1 MSEQVGVHNWR
12 ACGPN
17 PLRFFAPGTTYQ
29 LDERGP
35 LKPMVGRRK
44 VGLVRWRHRGATPDR
59 KGWIVHARST
69 TVQARPSSID
79 AGIAHVRDQIMPA
92 LQAMD
97 GCIGVSVL
105 ADRESGQCI
114 ITTAWQSEEAM
125 RASTERASELR
136 DRAKRE
142 FDGEVL
148 NIDEWEIAVLHRDH
162 RSLEGACVRAT
173 WVRIP
178 ADQVDG
184 GIEFYKSRV
193 LPDIEGLEGFCSA
206 SLLVDRASG
215 RAVASSTYDSREAME
230 RNRAQA
236 TALRDAR
243 GPEAGAEVLDECEFE
258 LALAHLR
265 VPELV

>member
-1 MSEQVGVHNWR
+1 MP
-12 ACGPN
+12 A
-17 PLRFFAPGTTYQ
+17 
-29 LDERGP
+29 
-35 LKPMVGRRK
+35 
-44 VGLVRWRHRGATPDR
+44 
-59 KGWIVHARST
+59 
-69 TVQARPSSID
+69 VQAI
-79 AGIAHVRDQIMPA
+79 
-92 LQAMD
+92 D
-97 GCIGVSVL
+97 GCVGISTMV
-105 ADRESGQCI
+105 DRGSGRCI
-114 ITTAWQSEEAM
+114 ITTAWETEEAM
-125 RASTERASELR
+125 RASAEQARLLR
-136 DRAKRE
+136 DRAAEQLGGTVEKIE
-142 FDGEVL
+142 
-148 NIDEWEIAVLHRDH
+148 EWEIAVLHRDH